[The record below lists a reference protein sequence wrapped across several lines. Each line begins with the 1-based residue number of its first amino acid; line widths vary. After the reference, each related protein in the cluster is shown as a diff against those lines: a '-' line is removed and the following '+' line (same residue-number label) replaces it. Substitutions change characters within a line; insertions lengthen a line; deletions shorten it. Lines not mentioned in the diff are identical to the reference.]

1 MIKVVIYFL
10 LTIIFFISAIFITPV
25 SLIVPLTKFSEELS
39 FSTSKGNLFSGE
51 INDLKVSN
59 LKIDQL
65 IYDNSFSTERINSNI
80 SFTGLINGSSKI
92 SYVYGSDYLLIE
104 NIRALL
110 KFNDDLI
117 GNIKLSFNNTSQI
130 TLKNQECINGNGEGQ
145 FSSNIIEK
153 EAVVFIEC
161 VKGFIEIYSINN
173 DLKEKVGTIKINNR
187 NLTLEIL
194 PRALIDGLPFYLN
207 KKIKLNLIR

>member
-1 MIKVVIYFL
+1 MLI
-10 LTIIFFISAIFITPV
+10 IIFFIGDLHYASKLDSALNKIQRRIIFQHFKEI
-25 SLIVPLTKFSEELS
+25 
-39 FSTSKGNLFSGE
+39 FSGE

-130 TLKNQECINGNGEGQ
+130 TLKNQECINGSGEGQ

-153 EAVVFIEC
+153 EAAVFIEC
-161 VKGFIEIYSINN
+161 VKG
-173 DLKEKVGTIKINNR
+173 L
-187 NLTLEIL
+187 
-194 PRALIDGLPFYLN
+194 
-207 KKIKLNLIR
+207 

>member
-1 MIKVVIYFL
+1 M
-10 LTIIFFISAIFITPV
+10 TPV
-25 SLIVPLTKFSEELS
+25 SLILSFTKFSEEFY

-59 LKIDQL
+59 LIIDQL
-65 IYDNSFSTERINSNI
+65 IYDNSFSTESINSNI
-80 SFTGLINGSSKI
+80 NFTGLINGSSKI
-92 SYVYGSDYLLIE
+92 SYVYGSDYILIE

-130 TLKNQECINGNGEGQ
+130 TLKNQECVNGVGEGQ
-145 FSSNIIEK
+145 FLSNLIKK
-153 EAVVFIEC
+153 EAIVYIEC
-161 VKGFIEIYSINN
+161 VRGVIEIYSIDNS
-173 DLKEKVGTIKINNR
+173 LKEKVGAIKINNR
-187 NLTLEIL
+187 DLILEIL

>member
-1 MIKVVIYFL
+1 M
-10 LTIIFFISAIFITPV
+10 TPV
-25 SLIVPLTKFSEELS
+25 NLILSITKLSEELS
-39 FSTSKGNLFSGE
+39 FSASKGNIFSGE
-51 INDLKVSN
+51 IKDLKVSN
-59 LKIDQL
+59 LNIDQL

-92 SYVYGSDYLLIE
+92 SVYGSDYLLIE
-104 NIRALL
+104 KDIRALL

-130 TLKNQECINGNGEGQ
+130 TLKNQECINGSGEGQ

-161 VKGFIEIYSINN
+161 VKGFIEIYSIDNN
-173 DLKEKVGTIKINNR
+173 LKEKVGTIKINNR

-194 PRALIDGLPFYLN
+194 PRALIDRLPF
-207 KKIKLNLIR
+207 I

>member
-10 LTIIFFISAIFITPV
+10 LIIIFFISAIFITPV

-39 FSTSKGNLFSGE
+39 FSTSKGNIFSGE
-51 INDLKVSN
+51 IKDLKVSN

-130 TLKNQECINGNGEGQ
+130 TLKIKNVLME
-145 FSSNIIEK
+145 
-153 EAVVFIEC
+153 VVKVNFHQIL
-161 VKGFIEIYSINN
+161 
-173 DLKEKVGTIKINNR
+173 LK
-187 NLTLEIL
+187 
-194 PRALIDGLPFYLN
+194 
-207 KKIKLNLIR
+207 KKL

>member
-1 MIKVVIYFL
+1 M
-10 LTIIFFISAIFITPV
+10 TPV
-25 SLIVPLTKFSEELS
+25 NLILSFTKLSEELS
-39 FSTSKGNLFSGE
+39 FSASKGNLFSGE

-130 TLKNQECINGNGEGQ
+130 TLKNQECINGSGEGQ

-194 PRALIDGLPFYLN
+194 PRVLIDGLPFYLN

>member
-1 MIKVVIYFL
+1 M
-10 LTIIFFISAIFITPV
+10 TPV
-25 SLIVPLTKFSEELS
+25 SLILSFTKFSEEFY

-59 LKIDQL
+59 LIIDQL
-65 IYDNSFSTERINSNI
+65 IYDNSFSTESINSNI
-80 SFTGLINGSSKI
+80 NFTGLINGSSKI
-92 SYVYGSDYLLIE
+92 SYVYGSDYILIE

-110 KFNDDLI
+110 KFNDDSI

-130 TLKNQECINGNGEGQ
+130 TLKNQECVNGVGEGQ
-145 FSSNIIEK
+145 FLSNLIKK
-153 EAVVFIEC
+153 EAIVYIEC
-161 VKGFIEIYSINN
+161 VRGVIEIYSIDNS
-173 DLKEKVGTIKINNR
+173 LKEKVGAIKINNR
-187 NLTLEIL
+187 DLILEIL

>member
-1 MIKVVIYFL
+1 M
-10 LTIIFFISAIFITPV
+10 TPV
-25 SLIVPLTKFSEELS
+25 NLILSFTKLSEELS
-39 FSTSKGNLFSGE
+39 FSASKGNLFSGE

-117 GNIKLSFNNTSQI
+117 GNIKLSFNN
-130 TLKNQECINGNGEGQ
+130 L
-145 FSSNIIEK
+145 
-153 EAVVFIEC
+153 
-161 VKGFIEIYSINN
+161 
-173 DLKEKVGTIKINNR
+173 
-187 NLTLEIL
+187 
-194 PRALIDGLPFYLN
+194 
-207 KKIKLNLIR
+207 